1 MPDAGEDDAMSGSM
15 NDPMGDPPPSAGR
28 PRFTQDALGR
38 LSWTDDAGTVHV
50 GVVPVRAFPLAAP
63 DEGVSIVGADGHERL
78 WIDRLDA
85 LPPADRA
92 VLERELADREVMPE
106 IRRIVSVSTFSTPSV
121 WTVETDRGTTE
132 LVLKGEDDI
141 RRLVT
146 GDLLI
151 ADSHGLHFRV
161 RQPAVTLDRASRKLL
176 ERFL

>member
-1 MPDAGEDDAMSGSM
+1 MTDTAA
-15 NDPMGDPPPSAGR
+15 
-28 PRFTQDALGR
+28 PRFAHDALGR
-38 LSWTDDAGTVHV
+38 LTWTDEAGERHI
-50 GVVPVRAFPLAAP
+50 GVVPVRAFPLTAP
-63 DEGVSIVGADGHERL
+63 DEGLSIVGADGHERL

-121 WTVETDRGTTE
+121 WTVETDRGTTD
-132 LVLKGEDDI
+132 LVLKGEEDI
-141 RRLVT
+141 RRLVN

-161 RQPAVTLDRASRKLL
+161 RTPAATLDRASRKLL